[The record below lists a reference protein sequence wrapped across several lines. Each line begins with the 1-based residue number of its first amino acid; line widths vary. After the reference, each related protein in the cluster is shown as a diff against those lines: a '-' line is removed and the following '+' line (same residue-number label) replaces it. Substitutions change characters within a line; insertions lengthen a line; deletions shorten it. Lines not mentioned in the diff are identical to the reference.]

1 MTNVEQSYSRSGLLA
16 RWAILAFA
24 LFLMGTNS
32 FVIAGVL
39 PDIAHDLQVSTA
51 DVGLTITAYALVAAV
66 LAPAIAV
73 ILARVSRT
81 TLMVAGL
88 VAFVIGVV
96 VAGAAPDYA
105 VFAIGRVVA
114 AVGAAALVPT
124 ATAAGAAITS
134 PERRGQAIAVVGIGF
149 TLASA
154 IGAPLGTA
162 LSVAIGWRAAM
173 FVLAALAALTAPLLA
188 LGVQRV
194 PLGEPITLLRRFA
207 VLRDGRILLPLLTT
221 LFIAAG
227 FNLLFI
233 FSSEVTGYT
242 GTALAALLLIYGVF
256 GIVGNTVSGP
266 LTDRFGSRRV
276 GLVFMVVETVALGAV
291 ALVGHSFVGL
301 AIAFVVWGLSA
312 FGSVIPVQH
321 RLLAVD
327 TRTAS
332 VAISWF
338 STALYLGVAVAP
350 LAGAASLSAGDA
362 ALIPVF
368 GAVATLLGL
377 GAFVAGYAL
386 RGRRQ
391 SPAEETAAVEL
402 AEEETG
408 PELPVPAPSA
418 HPVQPATLGA

>member
-1 MTNVEQSYSRSGLLA
+1 MTNVEQSYSRSGLMV
-16 RWAILAFA
+16 RWGILAFA

-39 PDIAHDLQVSTA
+39 PQIAHDLQVRTA
-51 DVGLTITAYALVAAV
+51 DIGFTITAYALVVAV
-66 LAPAIAV
+66 LAPAAAV
-73 ILARVSRT
+73 TLARLSRT

-88 VAFVIGVV
+88 AAFLVGVV
-96 VAGAAPDYA
+96 IAGIAPDYA
-105 VFAIGRVVA
+105 IFAIGRVVA

-124 ATAAGAAITS
+124 ATAAAAAITS

-154 IGAPLGTA
+154 VGAPLGTA
-162 LSVAIGWRAAM
+162 LSAVIGWRAAM
-173 FVLAALAALTAPLLA
+173 LIVAALAAFTMPLLA
-188 LGVQRV
+188 FGVRRV
-194 PLGEPITLLRRFA
+194 PLGAPISLARRFA

-227 FNLLFI
+227 FNLLYI

-242 GTALAALLLIYGVF
+242 GTALAALLLVYGVF
-256 GIVGNTVSGP
+256 GIVGNTISGP
-266 LTDRFGSRRV
+266 LTDRFGSRRI
-276 GLVFMVVETVALGAV
+276 GIAFMVVETLALAAV

-301 AIAFVVWGLSA
+301 VIAFVVWGLSA

-327 TRTAS
+327 SRTAS

-338 STALYLGVAVAP
+338 STALYIGIGIAP
-350 LAGAASLSAGDA
+350 LAGAASLSAGDT

-368 GAVATLLGL
+368 GAVATLVGL
-377 GAFVAGYAL
+377 AAFVAGYAL

-391 SPAEETAAVEL
+391 SAAEETAAVEL
-402 AEEETG
+402 AEEAE
-408 PELPVPAPSA
+408 PAGQQEAPQEA
-418 HPVQPATLGA
+418 ATLGS

>member
-1 MTNVEQSYSRSGLLA
+1 MTNVEQSYSRSGLMV
-16 RWAILAFA
+16 RWSILAFA

-39 PDIAHDLQVSTA
+39 PQIAHDLQVRTT
-51 DVGLTITAYALVAAV
+51 DIGFTITAYALVVAV
-66 LAPAIAV
+66 LAPVTAV
-73 ILARVSRT
+73 TLARLSRT

-88 VAFVIGVV
+88 ATFVVGVV
-96 VAGAAPDYA
+96 IAGIAPDYT

-114 AVGAAALVPT
+114 AVGAADLVPT

-154 IGAPLGTA
+154 VGAPLGTA
-162 LSVAIGWRAAM
+162 LSAVIGWRAAM
-173 FVLAALAALTAPLLA
+173 LIVALLAAVTIPLLA
-188 LGVQRV
+188 FGVRRV
-194 PLGEPITLLRRFA
+194 PLGEPISVARRFA
-207 VLRDGRILLPLLTT
+207 VLRDGRILMPLLTT

-227 FNLLFI
+227 FNLLYI
-233 FSSEVTGYT
+233 FSSEVTGFS

-256 GIVGNTVSGP
+256 GIIGNTISGP

-276 GLVFMVVETVALGAV
+276 GLTFMVVETVALGVV
-291 ALVGHSFVGL
+291 ALAGHSFVGL

-327 TRTAS
+327 ARTAS

-338 STALYLGVAVAP
+338 STALYVGIAVAP

-368 GAVATLLGL
+368 GAVATVIGL
-377 GAFVAGYAL
+377 AAFVVGYAL
-386 RGRRQ
+386 RGPRQ
-391 SPAEETAAVEL
+391 NPAEEAAAVEL
-402 AEEETG
+402 AEEETESEQPG
-408 PELPVPAPSA
+408 SA
-418 HPVQPATLGA
+418 EGATTEQPATLGA

>member
-1 MTNVEQSYSRSGLLA
+1 M

-39 PDIAHDLQVSTA
+39 PQIAHDLQVRTT
-51 DVGLTITAYALVAAV
+51 DIGFTITAYALVVAV
-66 LAPAIAV
+66 LAPAAAV
-73 ILARVSRT
+73 TLAHLSRT

-88 VAFVIGVV
+88 AAFLVGVV
-96 VAGAAPDYA
+96 IAGIAPDYA
-105 VFAIGRVVA
+105 IFAIGRVVA
-114 AVGAAALVPT
+114 AVGGAALVPT
-124 ATAAGAAITS
+124 ATAAAAAITS

-154 IGAPLGTA
+154 VGAPLGTA
-162 LSVAIGWRAAM
+162 LSAVIGWRAAM
-173 FVLAALAALTAPLLA
+173 LIVAALAALTMPLLA
-188 LGVQRV
+188 FGVRRV
-194 PLGEPITLLRRFA
+194 PLGAPISLARRFA

-227 FNLLFI
+227 FNLLYI
-233 FSSEVTGYT
+233 FSSAVTGYT
-242 GTALAALLLIYGVF
+242 GTALAALLLVYGVF
-256 GIVGNTVSGP
+256 GIVGNTISGP
-266 LTDRFGSRRV
+266 LTDRFGSRRI
-276 GLVFMVVETVALGAV
+276 GIAFMVVETLALAAV

-301 AIAFVVWGLSA
+301 VIAFVVWGLSA

-327 TRTAS
+327 SRTAS

-338 STALYLGVAVAP
+338 STALYLGIAIAP
-350 LAGAASLSAGDA
+350 LAGAASLSAGDT

-368 GAVATLLGL
+368 GAVATLVGL
-377 GAFVAGYAL
+377 VAFVAGYAL

-391 SPAEETAAVEL
+391 SAAEETAAVEL
-402 AEEETG
+402 AEEAEPPGQGAAQRET
-408 PELPVPAPSA
+408 PQEA
-418 HPVQPATLGA
+418 ATLGS